1 VARLLPDWIELDT
14 HDGAAWLG
22 IVPFV
27 LTGLRIRGLPPLPR
41 VSTFPELNVR
51 TYVVRDGRPGIW
63 FLSLDAG
70 SRWFVEAAKRLYRIP
85 YRLAQMS
92 SMREDDGVRYDSSR
106 PGGSFSA
113 RYQGVG
119 PLFRAA
125 PGSLEE
131 FLTER
136 YCLYTEDRGRP
147 ASADIHHAPWDLQQ
161 GEAKIE
167 LNTMSPVALP
177 AEPPHVLFS
186 PRQDTVVWPLE
197 PL

>member
-1 VARLLPDWIELDT
+1 
-14 HDGAAWLG
+14 
-22 IVPFV
+22 VPFV

-41 VSTFPELNVR
+41 ISTFPELNVR

-70 SRWFVEAAKRLYRIP
+70 SRWFVEAARRLYRVP
-85 YRLAQMS
+85 YHLAQMVCE
-92 SMREDDGVRYDSSR
+92 RTEDGVRYDSAR
-106 PGGSFSA
+106 PGGAFSA
-113 RYQGVG
+113 RYRGHG
-119 PLFRAA
+119 ALFHAE
-125 PGSLEE
+125 PGSLEF

-136 YCLYTEDRGRP
+136 YCLYTEDGGRP
-147 ASADIHHAPWDLQQ
+147 ASADIHHPRWDLQQ
-161 GEAKIE
+161 AEATIE

-177 AEPPHVLFS
+177 DELPHALYS